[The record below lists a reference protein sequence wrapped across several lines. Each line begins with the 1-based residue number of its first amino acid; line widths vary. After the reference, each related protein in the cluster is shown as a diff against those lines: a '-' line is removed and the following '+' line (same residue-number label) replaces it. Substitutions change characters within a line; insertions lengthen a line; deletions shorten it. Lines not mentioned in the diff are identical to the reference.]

1 LNVRPSLV
9 LTQRQDIILR
19 IIIKEHITSANPIAS
34 ENIARQYPGKISSAT
49 IRNEM
54 VTLEDQGYI
63 HQPHHSAGR
72 VPSDNGYLYYIQ
84 SLTGSAELP
93 LEEQHL
99 IRHQFH
105 QAKTDLDEWG
115 KLAASVLSRTVQN
128 VAVVALPKPIRS
140 KFKHLELI
148 SIHETIAL
156 LILVIEEAKIKQ
168 QMIYLAEETGQVTL
182 SEISS
187 KLSTAYAEL
196 STEEIKRINI
206 PLSDVER
213 QVAAVVVER
222 MQEEDH
228 VEYEEMYIDGIRHF
242 FDQPEFTLPQK
253 LKDIIEIIEAKSFLS
268 SVLLQAL
275 IDDGIGIVVGK
286 DIKEDAM
293 QDCSVIASKYGIPGQ
308 MSGALGVLGPT
319 RMRYERTI
327 SAVRCLSGIMNEFL
341 NDLYGQ
347 RRGR

>member
-1 LNVRPSLV
+1 M
-9 LTQRQDIILR
+9 LTQRQDVILR

-34 ENIARQYPGKISSAT
+34 DSIAHQYPEKISSAT

-54 VTLEDQGYI
+54 VSLEEQGYI
-63 HQPHHSAGR
+63 MQPHHSAGR
-72 VPSDNGYLYYIQ
+72 VPSDKGYLYYIQ
-84 SLTGSAELP
+84 SLAGSAELP
-93 LEEQHL
+93 LAEQHL

-105 QAKTDLDEWG
+105 QAKKDIDEWG

-148 SIHETIAL
+148 SVHETIAL

-168 QMIYLAEETGQVTL
+168 QMIYLTDEATQATL
-182 SEISS
+182 SDIAS
-187 KLSTAYAEL
+187 KLSAAYTGL
-196 STEEIKRINI
+196 TTQEIEKIAI
-206 PLSDVER
+206 PLTDVEK
-213 QVAAVVVER
+213 QIATVVIER
-222 MQEEDH
+222 MQEENHLD
-228 VEYEEMYIDGIRHF
+228 YSEMYIDGIRHF
-242 FDQPEFTLPQK
+242 FGQPEFVLPQK
-253 LKDIIEIIEAKSFLS
+253 LRDIVEIIEAKSFLS
-268 SVLLQAL
+268 AVLIQAL

-286 DIKEDAM
+286 DNKENAM
-293 QDCSVIASKYGIPGQ
+293 QDCSVIASKYGIPGH

-327 SAVRCLSGIMNEFL
+327 SAVRCLSTIMNEFL

-347 RRGR
+347 PRGR